1 MIMADANELP
11 ENSRG
16 KSNVNA
22 FSEESD
28 SEDSVQP
35 VFLDLGDDLSR
46 VSDSNRLGFQ
56 SAGASGSTEPPKRE
70 DNPFSFKHF
79 LRSDVNSYQ
88 SKGARPKVYCEGRPV
103 SSVSD
108 LEFAPTQETKQTRIV
123 PEYSSAL
130 PDFVQDHLV
139 IEQCYLNNST
149 NSNFNVN
156 LPDFTRSRDS
166 ININRVNIDSSHNV
180 NRGCDISN
188 NLSIPLDLPMR
199 PQAGFP
205 LDLPI
210 SNSPQ
215 NGNRI
220 CVNSEVGVSK
230 SLPDFL
236 ADGAVCPQNPDGP
249 QVESPERECERLR
262 RELEVCRGQLVERTR
277 QVENLTREL
286 EIARNK
292 EHDYTQNLA
301 KALEQV
307 EKNLEKSNMRTAS
320 AENTI
325 VKLRQ
330 EIKSLVSQ
338 LNSLKS
344 ENLALRGEEGA
355 AGGHDYYTPNEM
367 HSQRLAQELKA
378 AASTAEHSLRQ
389 LLTGVDNLR
398 IMAASLENM
407 HRIEEKR
414 EPFLDLD
421 EDTGPAL

>member
-1 MIMADANELP
+1 L
-11 ENSRG
+11 
-16 KSNVNA
+16 
-22 FSEESD
+22 
-28 SEDSVQP
+28 
-35 VFLDLGDDLSR
+35 FLGI
-46 VSDSNRLGFQ
+46 N
-56 SAGASGSTEPPKRE
+56 EPPKRE

-79 LRSDVNSYQ
+79 LRSDLNCYQ
-88 SKGARPKVYCEGRPV
+88 NKGARPKVYCDGRPV

-108 LEFAPTQETKQTRIV
+108 LEFPPTQEAKQTRIV

-139 IEQCYLNNST
+139 VEQCYLGNST
-149 NSNFNVN
+149 NSNFNLDIN
-156 LPDFTRSRDS
+156 LPDFTPSRDS
-166 ININRVNIDSSHNV
+166 VNINRVNIDSSHNV
-180 NRGCDISN
+180 NRRCDSSN
-188 NLSIPLDLPMR
+188 NLSIPLDLPVR

-210 SNSPQ
+210 TIASQ
-215 NGNRI
+215 NGTRN
-220 CVNSEVGVSK
+220 CASEVGVSK

-236 ADGAVCPQNPDGP
+236 ADGAVRTQNTDGLP
-249 QVESPERECERLR
+249 VESPERECDRLR
-262 RELEVCRGQLVERTR
+262 RDLEIVRGQLAEQTRRVES
-277 QVENLTREL
+277 LTREL

-307 EKNLEKSNMRTAS
+307 EKNLERSNMRTTS

-330 EIKSLVSQ
+330 EIKSLMSQ
-338 LNSLKS
+338 LHSLKS

-355 AGGHDYYTPNEM
+355 AGGHDYFTPNEL

-414 EPFLDLD
+414 ETFLDLD